1 MLPLVQHFPADRLI
15 DLRTKYGVCSI
26 VVWAHS
32 ILGLSVSVRV
42 NSSARGDTYRFGP
55 SPATVFI
62 DTYERSQGPSV
73 TLLSASD
80 KRKLFTMSPEPDDEN
95 IDATFK
101 GPARGYGSRIF
112 DQTVALEDGREKL
125 INEMSLITTA
135 FAICI
140 SRHLSIAIAPDST
153 KRYTNDGAT
162 FSDADVASEIMRDPL
177 IEDNATYHL
186 EYGVSERS
194 ICKAADLL
202 FYDHKLNKKAINH
215 YVLKYADRGL
225 CNLEEPPQSISA
237 VIEDWPRN
245 EGIWSDICSTAT
257 KLSVLILAFT
267 HVANLED
274 CSEFPICECHHLL
287 SKSELLR
294 NVARWDGSSPLRI
307 YHDVWFATMAL
318 LIVGQ
323 TGKTDLQETSLISE
337 RGWSMYMSTFGDS
350 DPSYTGMWAIV
361 PAMFHFINF
370 KADPSSPD
378 PGFITIKSDTV

>member
-1 MLPLVQHFPADRLI
+1 MLPLVQHFPEDRLI

-32 ILGLSVSVRV
+32 ILGLSVSVRL
-42 NSSARGDTYRFGP
+42 NSSARGETYRFGP

-62 DTYERSQGPSV
+62 DTYERSQGPSI

-80 KRKLFTMSPEPDDEN
+80 KRKLFTISPQLDDEN

-112 DQTVALEDGREKL
+112 DRTIALEDGREKL
-125 INEMSLITTA
+125 INEMALITTA

-140 SRHLSIAIAPDST
+140 SRHLSIAIAPDSS
-153 KRYTNDGAT
+153 KRYANNSAT
-162 FSDADVASEIMRDPL
+162 FSDADVASEDTT
-177 IEDNATYHL
+177 TYHL
-186 EYGVSERS
+186 EYGVLERS

-202 FYDHKLNKKAINH
+202 FYDRKLNKKALND
-215 YVLKYADRGL
+215 YVMKYADRAL
-225 CNLEEPPQSISA
+225 CSLEKPPQSISTI
-237 VIEDWPRN
+237 IEDWPRN
-245 EGIWSDICSTAT
+245 EGIWSDLCFTAT
-257 KLSVLILAFT
+257 QLGVLILAFT

-274 CSEFPICECHHLL
+274 CSDFPICEHQQLL
-287 SKSELLR
+287 SNSELLR

-307 YHDVWFATMAL
+307 YHDVWFATVAL

-323 TGKTDLQETSLISE
+323 TGKTDLQATSLISE

-361 PAMFHFINF
+361 SAHVSLHQF
-370 KADPSSPD
+370 
-378 PGFITIKSDTV
+378 